1 MARASSAAKPAPCS
15 GRAGA
20 LTATTSTECRAT
32 LLCVAC
38 NPKRVRAVPELT
50 PHQRAAYAEVSEA
63 LDVEGYG
70 DLLTGQAVDV
80 HDAVAQMQLD
90 AQQMADRAK
99 RLHTLLAEADAL
111 AAQERRAADLE

>member
-1 MARASSAAKPAPCS
+1 M
-15 GRAGA
+15 
-20 LTATTSTECRAT
+20 
-32 LLCVAC
+32 
-38 NPKRVRAVPELT
+38 PELT

-90 AQQMADRAK
+90 AEQMAGRAA
-99 RLHTLLAEADAL
+99 RLLKVLAEADAL
-111 AAQERRAADLE
+111 AAQERRASEQE